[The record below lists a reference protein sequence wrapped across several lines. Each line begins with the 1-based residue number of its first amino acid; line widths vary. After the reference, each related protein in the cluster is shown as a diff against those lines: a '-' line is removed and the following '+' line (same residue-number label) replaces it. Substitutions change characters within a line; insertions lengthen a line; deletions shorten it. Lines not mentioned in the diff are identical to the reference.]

1 MVLLA
6 EKGEWPLDFT
16 SPGRKSLT
24 LILLSSKLHDVV
36 LDKFDDM
43 SCARSRRSATWA
55 PIEAILK
62 RRLLLIVLEIQKNR
76 NRHVRQGG
84 SP

>member
-24 LILLSSKLHDVV
+24 FIIEKSTTRLACSPMCNGVRTVARRV
-36 LDKFDDM
+36 LD
-43 SCARSRRSATWA
+43 
-55 PIEAILK
+55 AILT
-62 RRLLLIVLEIQKNR
+62 LPEEDTEQNSEETFER
-76 NRHVRQGG
+76 NFVAR
-84 SP
+84 